1 MARLMGLCAD
11 RLRGGSP
18 VSDYVLGWSGDSRPQ
33 SDNVPLRLAGALHAL
48 RIEGLALEGIYPP
61 QEVDD
66 EALWAAVESTLLRF
80 PKRIVLWLQSAPQ
93 TNEVLRAAVILPA
106 RALIEERFGRPLD
119 LFELGASAGLNLYA
133 NQFHLPIPGAT
144 IGNSDATVRLN
155 PDWSG
160 PLPPTRLATV
170 VSRRAVDLNPLDP
183 TDPTDQLRLLAY
195 LWPDRMSR
203 TRAAI
208 GIAKVDPAKID
219 CGDAGDWLAEVLE
232 APAKTGRVVYH
243 TVAWQYFTSET
254 RAKVREA
261 IENAGLCATDAPPF
275 AHLSMEAE
283 GGVGAVVKLEMW
295 PGGASRQI
303 AHADFHG
310 RWVNWTGV

>member
-1 MARLMGLCAD
+1 MGLCAD

-18 VSDYVLGWSGDSRPQ
+18 VSDYVLGWSGDPRPQ

-106 RALIEERFGRPLD
+106 LALIEERFGRPLD

>member
-1 MARLMGLCAD
+1 MGLCAD
-11 RLRGGSP
+11 WLRGDSP
-18 VSDYVLGWSGDSRPQ
+18 VSDYVLGWSGDPRPQ

-106 RALIEERFGRPLD
+106 LALIEERFGRPLD

-195 LWPDRMSR
+195 LWPEQPDRMSR

-219 CGDAGDWLAEVLE
+219 CGDAGDWLAEVLKPRPRQAVWSITPWLGSILRPRP
-232 APAKTGRVVYH
+232 APKCARRLRMPDYARRMRRLSPICRWKRRAALMRWSNLKCGRV
-243 TVAWQYFTSET
+243 
-254 RAKVREA
+254 
-261 IENAGLCATDAPPF
+261 GLRDRLRMQIFMA
-275 AHLSMEAE
+275 
-283 GGVGAVVKLEMW
+283 VG
-295 PGGASRQI
+295 
-303 AHADFHG
+303 
-310 RWVNWTGV
+310 